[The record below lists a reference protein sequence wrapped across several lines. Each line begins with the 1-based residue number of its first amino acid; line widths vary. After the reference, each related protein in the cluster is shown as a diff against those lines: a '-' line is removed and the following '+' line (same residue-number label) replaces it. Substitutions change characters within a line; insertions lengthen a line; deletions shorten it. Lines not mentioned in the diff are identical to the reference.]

1 MKDSRPLYEGSDDE
15 VKDAVNELIALIEAD
30 PDSAL
35 LADEDGVP
43 ELEGILLTLECAEC
57 DALVVDD
64 DERDDTYDCVASC
77 VGTPVDV

>member
-1 MKDSRPLYEGSDDE
+1 MKDPI
-15 VKDAVNELIALIEAD
+15 AVTDGD

-43 ELEGILLTLECAEC
+43 ELEGILLTLECGDC
-57 DALVVDD
+57 DALVEGD
-64 DERDDTYDCVASC
+64 DERDETRENVACC